1 MHPPPAIQL
10 SSSPALA
17 GIATPPTTPDGNTLL
32 PSGVVTYECGRCES
46 QSIVDDFEYVSGKGR
61 IKYKKCMTC
70 SSRDIREVTM
80 IKKKCST
87 PDCGRPVQKD
97 GLCYKCYVNKYGKP
111 PYHSQRTVRQTAH
124 NENHAGSPEVRKDL
138 TPLAPVQ
145 ESGPSKKIKHRTC
158 IVPGCDKYRVRNQ
171 MCTKHWHERMDKKLS
186 GPADPTTRWT
196 RRPDDRA
203 TRRLND
209 DPIRDNT
216 AIRTIE
222 NKIAQIESHLTAL
235 KTTLEILR
243 SGAA

>member
-1 MHPPPAIQL
+1 MNK
-10 SSSPALA
+10 SSSPAHA
-17 GIATPPTTPDGNTLL
+17 GIATPPTTPDGNTPL
-32 PSGVVTYECGRCES
+32 PSGPVTYACARCGS
-46 QSIVDDFEYVSGKGR
+46 QSIVEDFEYVPGKGR
-61 IKYKKCMTC
+61 EKYRKYMNC
-70 SSRDIREVTM
+70 SSRDIREVPM
-80 IKKKCST
+80 SYKKQCTSPGCSS
-87 PDCGRPVQKD
+87 PVQKD
-97 GLCYKCYVNKYGKP
+97 GLCYKRYVKKHGKP
-111 PYHSQRTVRQTAH
+111 PYYSQRTVRQAAH
-124 NENHAGSPEVRKDL
+124 DETHAGGTDTPASVPRKD
-138 TPLAPVQ
+138 
-145 ESGPSKKIKHRTC
+145 IKHRTC
-158 IVPGCDKYRVRNQ
+158 IIPGCDKYRVRNQ